1 MSPRSLVESTSHR
14 PNCRRASRQCHPP
27 IADVVLV
34 VTVDVCCLSLL
45 TRCDTPQW
53 GEWLEHRCKGIQ
65 CHQQSLYRNV
75 VVLGCGRHHSG
86 MMCRFCCFHQS
97 SLSPIP
103 AILSVT
109 VPSTIASSPRWL
121 LNILSA
127 NFGTFILALNPPSS
141 SIYPPHIYY
150 CALQA
155 RNIVCPQ
162 LRSQLLVL
170 WREWYQTK
178 HTHHRP
184 WCGDGVDALGLGILK
199 PHAMVGAKAASCH
212 GWQWTCQII
221 YSQEGVTD
229 MVRLYLG
236 DYTYQNVYKYWT
248 EQLRK
253 LGTLLKLL
261 TRWVWFTP

>member
-1 MSPRSLVESTSHR
+1 MLIVEYLF
-14 PNCRRASRQCHPP
+14 RQLWHLYSGPQPP
-27 IADVVLV
+27 ISINTPHTSISTHSKP
-34 VTVDVCCLSLL
+34 VTMCC
-45 TRCDTPQW
+45 
-53 GEWLEHRCKGIQ
+53 
-65 CHQQSLYRNV
+65 
-75 VVLGCGRHHSG
+75 
-86 MMCRFCCFHQS
+86 
-97 SLSPIP
+97 
-103 AILSVT
+103 
-109 VPSTIASSPRWL
+109 PR
-121 LNILSA
+121 
-127 NFGTFILALNPPSS
+127 
-141 SIYPPHIYY
+141 
-150 CALQA
+150 
-155 RNIVCPQ
+155 

-221 YSQEGVTD
+221 YSQEGVSD

-236 DYTYQNVYKYWT
+236 DYTYQNVHKYRT

-261 TRWVWFTP
+261 TRRVWFTP